1 MKIFN
6 GDIVYSAEN
15 HELSLGGTRVT
26 YAEHIKTHPKSIAM
40 VESDNEKFLTLL
52 DESGLTGHGGA
63 HFPVARKLRAAMQSP
78 PGGKVVANAAEG
90 EPGSVKDAALWQ
102 YVPHTVLDGMLLVAH
117 LIKAE
122 RLVIWVHDE
131 ERATLRSIAD
141 AIAERESAGN
151 PIKLDILRMPVRYT
165 SGENS
170 AVIAGV
176 RGEAIAPR
184 YGLDKARPWGVGNPA
199 ILSHNSETL
208 ARIAMVHNFGREA
221 ARQHLL
227 SILAQ
232 DRRIVREV
240 SSSETYQQAMPEV
253 KGNPAILFGGYGA
266 SWLSWETVKHLRA
279 DPLMLR
285 AAGLSFGAGIV
296 GALPVDACVIE
307 ETGRVL
313 TWMASQ
319 SARQCGPCFQGLADV
334 SDRWNLLVRGGMN
347 QEGYSILLE
356 RIGLIPGRGG
366 CAHPDGV
373 IRLVRSAITL
383 FGDEVDAHL
392 NGSCTLL
399 ESIPFLP
406 IPGVSVMS

>member
-1 MKIFN
+1 MRIFN
-6 GDIVYSAEN
+6 SEIVYGAEN
-15 HELSLGGTRVT
+15 HELSLGGARVT
-26 YAEHIKTHPKSIAM
+26 YAEHMKTHSKSLAM
-40 VESDNEKFLTLL
+40 SESDMGKFLILL

-63 HFPVARKLRAAMQSP
+63 HFPVARKLRAAIQSP
-78 PGGKVVANAAEG
+78 PGGTVVANAAEG
-90 EPGSVKDAALWQ
+90 EPGSAKDAALWQ
-102 YVPHTVLDGMLLVAH
+102 YVPHTVLDGMLLVAQ
-117 LIKAE
+117 LIRAE

-151 PIKLDILRMPVRYT
+151 PIKLDILRMRVRYT
-165 SGENS
+165 SGENT
-170 AVIAGV
+170 AVISGV

-184 YGLDKARPWGVGNPA
+184 FGLDKARPWGVGNPA

-208 ARIAMVHNFGREA
+208 ARIAMINLFGREA
-221 ARQHLL
+221 ARHHLL
-227 SILAQ
+227 TIIAQ

-240 SSSETYQQAMPEV
+240 SSSQTYQQVIPEV

-279 DPLMLR
+279 DPLMLK

-296 GALPVDACVIE
+296 GALPIDTCVIS

-313 TWMASQ
+313 AWMASQ
-319 SARQCGPCFQGLADV
+319 SARQCGPCFQGLGDI
-334 SDRWNLLVRGGMN
+334 SDRWDLLVAGGMN
-347 QEGYSILLE
+347 QEGYSMLLE

-373 IRLVRSAITL
+373 IRFVRSAITL

-392 NGSCTLL
+392 NGGCTLL
-399 ESIPFLP
+399 ESTPFLP
-406 IPGVSVMS
+406 VPNMSVMS

>member
-6 GDIVYSAEN
+6 TEIVYGAEN
-15 HELSLGGTRVT
+15 HELSLGGTRVK
-26 YAEHIKTHPKSIAM
+26 YEEHIKTQSQSLAM
-40 VESDNEKFLTLL
+40 SETDIEKFLILL

-78 PGGKVVANAAEG
+78 PGGTVVANAAEG
-90 EPGSVKDAALWQ
+90 EPGSAKDAALWQ
-102 YVPHTVLDGMLLVAH
+102 YAPHTVLDGMLLVAQ

-122 RLVIWVHDE
+122 RLVIWLHDE
-131 ERATLRSIAD
+131 ERATLRSITD
-141 AIAERESAGN
+141 AIAERERAGN
-151 PIKLDILRMPVRYT
+151 PIKLDILQMPVRYT

-170 AVIAGV
+170 AVISGV

-184 YGLDKARPWGVGNPA
+184 FGLDKARPWGVGKPA

-208 ARIAMVHNFGREA
+208 ARIAMVNRFGREA
-221 ARQHLL
+221 TRHHLL
-227 SILAQ
+227 TVVAQ

-240 SSSETYQQAMPEV
+240 SSSQTYQQAMPEV

-296 GALPVDACVIE
+296 GALPVDTCVIS

-313 TWMASQ
+313 AWMASQ
-319 SARQCGPCFQGLADV
+319 SARQCGPCFQGLADI
-334 SDRWNLLVRGGMN
+334 SDRWDLLVAGEMN

-373 IRLVRSAITL
+373 IRFARSAVTL
-383 FGDEVDAHL
+383 YGDEVDAHL
-392 NGSCTLL
+392 HGGCTLS
-399 ESIPFLP
+399 ESMPFLP
-406 IPGVSVMS
+406 IPSVKVMS